1 MSKWLKFSDKIPP
14 AEFFTKNAERGEL
27 EKPSIQDWQS
37 LLERA
42 LGYKPNQWN
51 GMSHSRDELVGIL
64 RQLED
69 GSGPHIDNRRNSIE
83 ERIERYERS
92 KQRTRDERDEQL
104 EQVVDVGSFL
114 FPPWHTHRGRITSSL
129 NPANFADP
137 GLN

>member
-1 MSKWLKFSDKIPP
+1 MSKWLKFSDRVPP
-14 AEFFTKNAERGEL
+14 ADFFTKITERAEY

-51 GMSHSRDELVGIL
+51 GLSHSRDQLVGIL
-64 RQLED
+64 RKLED
-69 GSGPHIDNRRNSIE
+69 GSDPHVDDRRNPIE
-83 ERIERYERS
+83 ERIERYQRS
-92 KQRTRDERDEQL
+92 SQRTRDERDDEL

-114 FPPWHTHRGRITSSL
+114 FPSWHTNRGRTTSTL
-129 NPANFADP
+129 NPRNFADP